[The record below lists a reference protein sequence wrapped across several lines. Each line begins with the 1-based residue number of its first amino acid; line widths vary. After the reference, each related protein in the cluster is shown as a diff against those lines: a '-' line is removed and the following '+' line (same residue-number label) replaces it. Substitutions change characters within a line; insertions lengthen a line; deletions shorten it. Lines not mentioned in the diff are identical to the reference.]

1 MRIDAFV
8 PFPPSIPRFLPGCF
22 KTGKNPSLL
31 KAGTANCPNLKLLGK
46 YFHVYRAKFRDEPKN
61 LHQGVFRQENLE
73 QLIDSAWNENR
84 PGLGLMQLKLEN
96 VCLATITPL
105 GV

>member
-1 MRIDAFV
+1 MSTGANLETS
-8 PFPPSIPRFLPGCF
+8 P
-22 KTGKNPSLL
+22 KTFSK
-31 KAGTANCPNLKLLGK
+31 
-46 YFHVYRAKFRDEPKN
+46 
-61 LHQGVFRQENLE
+61 GVFRQENLE